1 MSTREDLGKIPAQHR
16 PLARLLL
23 TVLALCE
30 KEKRPSLKEREQ
42 VYRRLLIYVR
52 SLAMIMSDATKDDFA
67 QLYAKRIVSVI
78 ETTLSKAGDCYS
90 LESSINAEWDAYF
103 DDLYKTKRT

>member
-1 MSTREDLGKIPAQHR
+1 MSAKEDLKKIPAKNR
-16 PLARLLL
+16 PLARLVL
-23 TVLALCE
+23 TALALCE

-67 QLYAKRIVSVI
+67 QKYAKRIVNVI
-78 ETTLSKAGDCYS
+78 ETTLSKTGECYS
-90 LESSINAEWDAYF
+90 VESSINDEWDAYF
-103 DDLYKTKRT
+103 DSLYMTEMN